1 MKNKNAVLK
10 ILAELCR
17 LLIGVV
23 FIFSGFVKAVDPV
36 GGAIKIG
43 EYLASF
49 GLDML
54 QPFTVLLSFNLSAI
68 EFTLGVCMLLG
79 VYRRYVFSYL
89 DIYGVYDAVDFVSG
103 PFRSRIGLRLFRGCA
118 GDLLLGDVL

>member
-23 FIFSGFVKAVDPV
+23 FIFSGFVKAVDPM

-68 EFTLGVCMLLG
+68 EFALGVCL
-79 VYRRYVFSYL
+79 FSYL

-103 PFRSRIGLRLFRGCA
+103 PFRSRIGLRLFWGCA
-118 GDLLLGDVL
+118 GDLQLGNVL

>member
-23 FIFSGFVKAVDPV
+23 FIFSGFVKAVDPM

-68 EFTLGVCMLLG
+68 EFALGVCMLLECTG
-79 VYRRYVFSYL
+79 GMS
-89 DIYGVYDAVDFVSG
+89 
-103 PFRSRIGLRLFRGCA
+103 LF
-118 GDLLLGDVL
+118 LS